1 MCSSAMSSPVKL
13 AGPGSQSASPRSS
26 SSPVPGLLTLRKDA
40 WRGGG
45 GGPHSAR
52 IASPA
57 PGPEMRITA
66 TPARPGPLASA
77 QIVSLWVMEFG
88 VASLG
93 DLQTECVIVV
103 AIGGQMTD
111 APLQERAAAG
121 NRLRRET
128 SPYLLQHRDNPVNWW
143 AWGPEA
149 LAEAK
154 RTGKP
159 ILLSVGYAA
168 CHWCHVMAH
177 ESFEDDETAAV
188 MNDLFV
194 NIKVDREERPDVDAI
209 YMAALHELGE
219 QGGWPLTMFLT
230 SDAEPFWGGTY
241 FPKESRYGRPAFL
254 HVLKE
259 IARVYRDEQGKVRQ
273 NADTLKDRLAPKL
286 DESGPDAI
294 PGDAALADLARRL
307 LQLVDPTHGGMR
319 GAPKFPQVQFFNFLW
334 RVGLR
339 YGLPNPLEAVELT
352 LTHIAQGGI
361 YDHLGGGFARY
372 SVDERWLVP
381 HFEKMLYDNALLLEL
396 MTEAWRETKSP
407 LLAMRASETVDWL
420 LREMVTEEGGFASSL
435 DADSEGEE
443 GKFYVWSLAE
453 IEEVLGA
460 DTSVQDARLFAEI
473 YDVSREGNF
482 DGHNILNRINN
493 LQLRGAATEAR
504 LTLMREKLLARR
516 ASRVRPGF
524 DDKVLADWNGL
535 MVAALAKA
543 ADAFDRP
550 DWLAAAKRAFVFVS
564 SRMISG
570 VRLLHSYRAGEAKAP
585 ATATDY
591 ANMVK
596 AALALANVTGNVDYL
611 NRARAWTQVLDH
623 NYWAEAHGGY
633 FLAADDTGDLI
644 VRTINALDDATPNA
658 NGTMVS
664 NLMQLYLWTGEERYR
679 DRSEGIVR
687 GFSGDLS
694 RNVFAHTGLL
704 TGALDLLAPAQI
716 VIVVP
721 EGGDARELRRA
732 LANVSLPGAV
742 VQEVRE
748 GDQGTSA
755 TAASSPAHGKSAIG
769 GKPTA

>member
-1 MCSSAMSSPVKL
+1 M
-13 AGPGSQSASPRSS
+13 QEQ
-26 SSPVPGLLTLRKDA
+26 
-40 WRGGG
+40 
-45 GGPHSAR
+45 
-52 IASPA
+52 A
-57 PGPEMRITA
+57 P
-66 TPARPGPLASA
+66 
-77 QIVSLWVMEFG
+77 
-88 VASLG
+88 
-93 DLQTECVIVV
+93 
-103 AIGGQMTD
+103 
-111 APLQERAAAG
+111 G
-121 NRLRRET
+121 NRLCRET
-128 SPYLLQHRDNPVNWW
+128 SPYLLQHQDNPVYWW

-177 ESFEDDETAAV
+177 ESFEDAETAHV

-241 FPKESRYGRPAFL
+241 FPKESRYGRPAFEQ
-254 HVLKE
+254 VLKE
-259 IARVYRDEQGKVRQ
+259 IARIYREEQGKVRQ
-273 NADTLKDRLAPKL
+273 NADALKDRLAPKFEEGGL
-286 DESGPDAI
+286 DAI
-294 PGDAALADLARRL
+294 PGDAALNDLARRL
-307 LQLVDPTHGGMR
+307 LQLVDPTHGGIR

-334 RVGLR
+334 SAGLR
-339 YGLPNPLEAVELT
+339 YGLPNPLQAVELT
-352 LTHIAQGGI
+352 LAHIAQGGI

-407 LLAMRASETVDWL
+407 LFAMRVSETVDWL

-453 IEEVLGA
+453 IEEVLGPE
-460 DTSVQDARLFAEI
+460 DAKSFAEV
-473 YDVSREGNF
+473 YDVTPEGNF
-482 DGHNILNRINN
+482 EGHTILNRINS
-493 LQLRGAATEAR
+493 LELRDAATEAR
-504 LTLMREKLLARR
+504 LTLMRKKLLARR
-516 ASRVRPGF
+516 ASRIRPGF

-535 MVAALAKA
+535 MIGSLAKA

-550 DWLAAAKRAFVFVS
+550 DWLAAAERAFAFVS
-564 SRMISG
+564 TRMTSG

-591 ANMVK
+591 ANMIR

-611 NRARAWTQVLDH
+611 NRARGWTQVLDQH
-623 NYWAEAHGGY
+623 YWAEGHGGY
-633 FLAADDTGDLI
+633 YLAADDTGDLI

-658 NGTMVS
+658 NGTIGS
-664 NLMQLYLWTGEERYR
+664 NLMALYLWTGEERYR
-679 DRSEGIVR
+679 DRAKGIVR
-687 GFSGDLS
+687 GFSGAVS
-694 RNVFAHTGLL
+694 RNVFSHTGLL
-704 TGALDLLAPAQI
+704 TGVIDLLAPAQI

-732 LANVSLPGAV
+732 LANLSVPGAV
-742 VQEVRE
+742 VQEVGE
-748 GDQGTSA
+748 GDSIA
-755 TAASSPAHGKSAIG
+755 VNSPAHGKTSIG
-769 GKPTA
+769 GKPTAYVCIGPQCSMPVTEPAALVETVKEARQVRVT

>member
-1 MCSSAMSSPVKL
+1 
-13 AGPGSQSASPRSS
+13 
-26 SSPVPGLLTLRKDA
+26 
-40 WRGGG
+40 
-45 GGPHSAR
+45 
-52 IASPA
+52 
-57 PGPEMRITA
+57 
-66 TPARPGPLASA
+66 
-77 QIVSLWVMEFG
+77 MEFG

-93 DLQTECVIVV
+93 DLQAECVIVE
-103 AIGGQMTD
+103 AIGGLMTD
-111 APLQERAAAG
+111 VPLKERAATA
-121 NRLRRET
+121 NRLGRET
-128 SPYLLQHRDNPVNWW
+128 SPYLLQHQNNPVDWW

-177 ESFEDDETAAV
+177 ESFEDAGTAAV

-209 YMAALHELGE
+209 YMSALHELGE

-230 SDAEPFWGGTY
+230 PDAEPFWGGTY
-241 FPKESRYGRPAFL
+241 FPKESRYGRPAFV

-259 IARVYRDEQGKVRQ
+259 IERIYREEPGKVRQ
-273 NADTLKDRLAPKL
+273 NADALKERLEPKL
-286 DESGPDAI
+286 DGGAGDAGAAASAM
-294 PGDAALADLARRL
+294 PGDAALADLARRF
-307 LQLVDPTHGGMR
+307 LQLIDPTNGGIR
-319 GAPKFPQVQFFNFLW
+319 GAPKFPQVQFLALLW
-334 RVGLR
+334 RAGLR
-339 YGLPNPLEAVELT
+339 YGLPNALDAVTHT

-396 MTEAWRETKSP
+396 LTETWRETGSP
-407 LLAMRASETVDWL
+407 LYAMRASETVDWL
-420 LREMVTEEGGFASSL
+420 LREMLTATEPGGEAAFASSL

-443 GKFYVWSLAE
+443 GKFYVWTLLE
-453 IEEVLGA
+453 IVDVLGPE
-460 DTSVQDARLFAEI
+460 DAKVFAEI
-473 YDVSREGNF
+473 YDVTPSGNF
-482 DGHNILNRINN
+482 EGHNILNRINN
-493 LQLRGAATEAR
+493 LWLKDDATEAKLAALR
-504 LTLMREKLLARR
+504 AKLLARR
-516 ASRVRPGF
+516 DKRIRPGF

-535 MVAALAKA
+535 TIAALAKA
-543 ADAFDRP
+543 ADAFDQP
-550 DWLAAAKRAFVFVS
+550 EWLAAAERAFAFVNM
-564 SRMISG
+564 RMTSG

-591 ANMVK
+591 ANMIK
-596 AALALANVTGNVDYL
+596 AALVLAGVTGNVDYL
-611 NRARAWTQVLDH
+611 NRARAWVDVLDH
-623 NYWAEAHGGY
+623 HYWAEGHGGY
-633 FLAADDTGDLI
+633 FLAADDTDDLI

-679 DRSEGIVR
+679 DRAEAIAR
-687 GFSGDLS
+687 GFGGAVS

-704 TGALDLLAPAQI
+704 TGVLELLAPAHI

-721 EGGDARELRRA
+721 EGGDARQMRRA
-732 LANVSLPGAV
+732 LARVSLPGAV

-748 GDQGTSA
+748 GDRGGSA
-755 TAASSPAHGKSAIG
+755 VAASSPAYGKSAIG
-769 GKPTA
+769 GKPTAYVCIGPQCSAPVTDPAALVETVKEARQVRIT